1 MGTTLCAEDRPHV
14 GTRARKLSAGI
25 RFVRDGGWP
34 CMTRE
39 KEKMQIE
46 PCKLGLCSWRKNRPL
61 SRPVAVGPKKRE
73 IGLRFGLKVGS
84 DNGPKMNLIQKWA

>member
-61 SRPVAVGPKKRE
+61 LRPVAMGPKKK
-73 IGLRFGLKVGS
+73 RFGLKVGS
-84 DNGPKMNLIQKWA
+84 NNGPKTNPIQKGA